1 MSQADTRL
9 ADMSELQRVIVEE
22 MGVAPQID
30 PAEEV
35 IRRVDFLVDYM
46 AAVGAESMVLG
57 ISGGVDSTLAGRLCQ
72 LAGEQ
77 IRSQGGRASFHAV
90 RLPYDVQHD
99 EADAAAAMEFISPD
113 HAHTFNIAEPV
124 RGFDAA
130 YRESLGAE
138 LSDYHRGNVKARI
151 RMIAQYAIAGEHRGV
166 VIGTDHAAES
176 VTGFFTKYGD
186 GGADVLPLFT
196 LNKRQV
202 RQILH
207 HLGAPE
213 AVAEKVPTADLL
225 DGIPG
230 RTDEDEL
237 GISYEDL
244 DDYLEGREV
253 PQRVAH
259 AIEARWRATRHKR
272 TTPVSIADDWW
283 RN

>member
-1 MSQADTRL
+1 MG
-9 ADMSELQRVIVEE
+9 ELQHVIVEE
-22 MGVAPQID
+22 MGVAPEID

-35 IRRVDFLVDYM
+35 SRRVGFLVDYL

-72 LAGEQ
+72 LAAEQ
-77 IRSQGGRASFHAV
+77 IRSQGGSASFRAV

-99 EADAAAAMEFISPD
+99 EADAAAALEFIRPD
-113 HAHTFNIAEPV
+113 HAHMFNIAEPV

-130 YRESLGAE
+130 YLETLGEE
-138 LSDYHRGNVKARI
+138 LSDYHRGNVKARM

-176 VTGFFTKYGD
+176 VTGFFTKFGD

-202 RQILH
+202 RQVLD

-213 AVAEKVPTADLL
+213 PVAQKVPTADLL

-237 GISYEDL
+237 GLSYDDV
-244 DDYLEGREV
+244 DDYLEGRPVSDAAAEV
-253 PQRVAH
+253 
-259 AIEARWRATRHKR
+259 IEARWLATRHKR
-272 TTPVSIADDWW
+272 TTPVTVADDWW
-283 RN
+283 RG